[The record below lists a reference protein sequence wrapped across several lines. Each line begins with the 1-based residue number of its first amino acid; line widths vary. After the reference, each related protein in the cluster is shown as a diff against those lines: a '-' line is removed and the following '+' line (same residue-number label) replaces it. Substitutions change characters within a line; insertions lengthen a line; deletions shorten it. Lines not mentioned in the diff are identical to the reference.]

1 MHEHAITV
9 RRAAAGGPDAQMLME
24 ALSDALLTITG
35 SSGRASFDAE
45 QMQQPGCCFVL
56 AYDPHGNPV
65 GCGAFRPLD
74 QGIAEVKRV
83 YARRSARGV
92 GSAVLRYL
100 ETEAARLGYRQ
111 IWLETRLVNLTAVR
125 FYLAH
130 GYREIAAYGDY
141 IGKADAVCLGKKLG
155 GMPEG

>member
-1 MHEHAITV
+1 MNDTPITV
-9 RRAAAGGPDAQMLME
+9 RRAAAEGEEAQRLMAE
-24 ALSDALLTITG
+24 LSDALLTITG

-56 AYDPHGNPV
+56 AYDPAGKAV
-65 GCGAFRPLD
+65 GCGAFRPLE

-83 YARRSARGV
+83 YARRTTRGV

-100 ETEAARLGYRQ
+100 EAEAARLGYRQ

-141 IGKADAVCLGKKLG
+141 IGKADAVCLGKTLG
-155 GMPEG
+155 HLPEG